1 MKKHTL
7 KEIIGI
13 LNEMRC
19 PWGCPDIKIS
29 STILTLRREMVIRSF
44 DEERGSLLM
53 EGIFPKM
60 SLTPGVV
67 HHTGKRIGVDNK
79 EIFEKRLG
87 LSKEQLAELSK
98 EKII

>member
-1 MKKHTL
+1 
-7 KEIIGI
+7 
-13 LNEMRC
+13 
-19 PWGCPDIKIS
+19 
-29 STILTLRREMVIRSF
+29 MVIRVM

-60 SLTPGVV
+60 SLTPGVA
-67 HHTGKRIGVDNK
+67 HHTGKKIGADNQ